1 MKDYTEMT
9 VMERDSLMA
18 ELAEDERRPEEIA
31 ESINRIKA
39 EVREKMLEG
48 SIRIGRELKAAKS
61 KVPYG
66 EWGEWLEKNVDYSTR
81 TAQNLMR
88 IADEYGRKRTEAM
101 EGLSITQAVLL
112 LGLPAGERAEFVE
125 SHDMETIS
133 TDELKKQIQ
142 QLNAEKA
149 KMQMTID
156 GLMEDVAAA
165 SEQVVQ
171 QEYAKAQAEA
181 EAQAEA
187 LAQEVRHLE
196 RQLEEARKSGEAEA
210 EAARL
215 RTELEKAQ
223 QEARMAATK
232 AAADRDKLQ
241 GVERVN
247 RRLEE
252 ELEAERSRKPEVV
265 KETPPEV
272 LERLKRLE
280 AEAGRGKEETALRT
294 MYEGLLE
301 SAEAMRRR
309 LLKAKETEP
318 ETAAKLGAAFGG
330 ALRKMAEMMEA
341 AGK

>member
-9 VMERDSLMA
+9 AVERDTLMA
-18 ELAEDERRPEEIA
+18 ELAEDTRQPEEIA

-165 SEQVVQ
+165 SEQAAQ

-181 EAQAEA
+181 EAKAQA
-187 LAQEVRHLE
+187 LAQEVQ
-196 RQLEEARKSGEAEA
+196 QLEEARKSGEAEA

-252 ELEAERSRKPEVV
+252 ELEAERNRKPEVV

-309 LLKAKETEP
+309 LLKAKEMEP